1 MFLQQSASL
10 NLSGIFLLH
19 VVEFTL
25 GPEIKLLP
33 DNSWKLP
40 ALSHSVLWIRC
51 LSDPKLLAGSG
62 KSPLILIRA
71 ASDPK

>member
-1 MFLQQSASL
+1 LQQSASL

-40 ALSHSVLWIRC
+40 AFSFKPSSFV
-51 LSDPKLLAGSG
+51 DPDPVGSETFTG
-62 KSPLILIRA
+62 S
-71 ASDPK
+71 